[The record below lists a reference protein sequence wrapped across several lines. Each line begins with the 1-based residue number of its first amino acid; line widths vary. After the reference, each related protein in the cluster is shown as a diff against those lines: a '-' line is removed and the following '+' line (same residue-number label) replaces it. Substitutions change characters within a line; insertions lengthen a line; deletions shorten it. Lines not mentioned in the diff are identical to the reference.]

1 MVAGGVL
8 PHTAVRELSTACPR
22 WGAVD
27 LETLLPAPS
36 AVSVWL
42 SALAPRTAVMR
53 PFTARHPPATDCSGA
68 SVSGLCRS
76 AQGERRH
83 PHAPGVGAAG
93 IRGVTSWWRDVPQR
107 VRRAKTRLAAPGP
120 RCRKVP
126 LRVRRDSG
134 GQAADHRPQVLNVT
148 KLSMYCGI
156 VHRSKSAARSGGVAT
171 GHAWATSCVTCGYS
185 PNSRCSTGRRAVAV
199 AARPAVDVRSA
210 NRSAATTTA
219 EAGRT
224 AGVRASPR
232 ARRNVREDQRPRG
245 QLCEGQML
253 HAEAGMAEQSG
264 LVLGVPEHLVRDR
277 PRRHQRTGRGLVHGS

>member
-1 MVAGGVL
+1 
-8 PHTAVRELSTACPR
+8 
-22 WGAVD
+22 

-53 PFTARHPPATDCSGA
+53 PFTARHPPTTDCSGA

-76 AQGERRH
+76 AQGESRH
-83 PHAPGVGAAG
+83 PHAPGVGAAE

-126 LRVRRDSG
+126 LRVRHRGD
-134 GQAADHRPQVLNVT
+134 QAADHRPQVLNVT

-210 NRSAATTTA
+210 NRSAPPPPLRLVGSQQFAHRRVLVATSARTNVCEDSCARVRCSMPRQGWPSRAASCSASRSTSFETA
-219 EAGRT
+219 PDATRERVGGWSTAREA
-224 AGVRASPR
+224 
-232 ARRNVREDQRPRG
+232 
-245 QLCEGQML
+245 
-253 HAEAGMAEQSG
+253 
-264 LVLGVPEHLVRDR
+264 
-277 PRRHQRTGRGLVHGS
+277 